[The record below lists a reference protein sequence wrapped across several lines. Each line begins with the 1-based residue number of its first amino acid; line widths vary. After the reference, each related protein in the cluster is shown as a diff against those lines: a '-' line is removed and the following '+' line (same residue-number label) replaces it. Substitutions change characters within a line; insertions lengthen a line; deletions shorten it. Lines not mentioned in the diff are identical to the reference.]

1 MKKKL
6 LLLILTVASFGD
18 VFSQAVLFTTA
29 PNGVTTTQVRAPNGL
44 STYAYLRSVALV
56 LQSEL
61 TGISPTNN
69 TITAFGYT
77 LSAGTNV
84 PVTGNYTVYLQ
95 NTTDVSYNKGTN
107 WPTIITGMTTVYA
120 STMTVPASAG
130 TTSVSVTLS
139 TPFVYTG
146 GGIYVAVDWYSAGPY
161 ASTPATYL
169 AEGSTL
175 VPGCASANSAS
186 SAPNTLGTTA
196 FRPNFLF
203 GTNNPY
209 SNEVSVNSIYA
220 YGKVAGM
227 LNSGHTVNAIVKNN
241 GNQALTNVPVTLNS
255 TGANSFSNVQN
266 ISSIAAGQT
275 MTVSFA
281 SFNPTNPGVNT
292 LSVSVP
298 NDDLNSNNSST
309 YTQSVT
315 CNEWSLNPPTLTYT
329 SNPIGFNTGSGI
341 VAVSYSTS
349 VASSLSGIRVA
360 ISTPTSS
367 IGNSL
372 WGALLNATGSIIA
385 TTNTIVVSASELGT
399 QQTFTFAT
407 PQNLTA
413 STGYYIGLAQPANT
427 TGYYPLA
434 SAASQYVPYMNYVT
448 TTTVGGT
455 PAPLTSNLGYM
466 DIEAVHVAPQI
477 SVNSGSICAGNS
489 FTMAPIGANTYSFS
503 GGSNIVSPSSNA
515 TYTVT
520 GLGYG
525 GCISSTVSSVIVN
538 SVPTVSVNSGVITSG
553 QSFTMT
559 PSGASTYT
567 FSSGSAVVS
576 PTTSSTYT
584 VIGTSA
590 AGCVSSNTATS
601 VVTVIPACS
610 IADQSIN
617 TPVPAS
623 ICGSG
628 SSTITVA
635 NSETGV
641 FYFLRDNTT
650 NSIVDGPI
658 SGNSSNISFNTGTI
672 NATSSYNVNAIKDYG
687 IALPTSNDIVR
698 YSSPFYAY
706 ANQITVESWVYSQ
719 GGEQP
724 WAGQSSIAAD
734 NMATNVW
741 LWHAGT
747 FYVNNNGNWIS
758 LVFPT
763 MPSGWTHVASV
774 ADATGMYIYYNGVLV
789 ASNTT
794 GITSG
799 IRNNSS
805 SVIDLGHDPRF
816 AVGTT
821 GRNSNTGFDN
831 FRVWNTARTSTEIAN
846 NMTNCSLSNPN
857 LVLNSNFYEGSGTS
871 IVSLTGPQGQ
881 LINPTTNW
889 VLGSRACPN
898 CEFQLSQISTVT
910 VNPLP
915 VVFSNPGNVHTCG
928 DVPATFGVSS
938 AGTNTYQWYFEYTQL
953 PNDSDLI
960 DGSYTEINFDTDTM
974 TIQQVLTGNY
984 NNYYVYCEVTNQ
996 YGCVS
1001 YSANDTIWAN
1011 PLPTVTVNSGV
1022 ICAGQ
1027 SFTMV
1032 PSGASTYTYSG
1043 GSAVVMP
1050 SADASYTVTGTDG
1063 NGCENTAVSTIAVNA
1078 LPGLMTMTTN
1088 TLLCTG
1094 ETATLSVMG
1103 ASTYTWSTTETTTDI
1118 VVTPT
1123 VQTTYTVDGTDANG
1137 CMNTTTITQDVSLC
1151 TGIAGLTNNI
1161 TVNVY
1166 PNPNNG
1172 LFVIELTTSAK
1183 VTVTNALGQVIIA
1196 ETFEAGKHDVN
1207 IQNEATGVYFIKVI
1221 ENNKQQIIKV
1231 IKD

>member
-1 MKKKL
+1 MKITLQMAAML
-6 LLLILTVASFGD
+6 LCTLLVSKTSNGQVTTQTLSYTGSAQMF
-18 VFSQAVLFTTA
+18 TA
-29 PNGVTTTQVRAPNGL
+29 PSCIQATITCYGGNGSNGVSTASGAIGGNGGAGAMAQGVISLTAGQVLNIYVGGAGVGNVGGFNGGGNGG
-44 STYAYLRSVALV
+44 STAGAGGGASDIRLNGTALLNRV
-56 LQSEL
+56 LIAGGGGGGGNAGCASATVTGGNGGAGGGANGTAGVNSIGGGGGQGGNGTNGGAAGIGCPLASGTVGINGTLGQGGQGGNGINICGAL
-61 TGISPTNN
+61 TSGGGGGG
-69 TITAFGYT
+69 GYNGGGGGGGG
-77 LSAGTNV
+77 SAGTN
-84 PVTGNYTVYLQ
+84 
-95 NTTDVSYNKGTN
+95 SC
-107 WPTIITGMTTVYA
+107 
-120 STMTVPASAG
+120 
-130 TTSVSVTLS
+130 TLND
-139 TPFVYTG
+139 TG
-146 GGIYVAVDWYSAGPY
+146 GGGGGAGGTSY
-161 ASTPATYL
+161 FATSITSTV
-169 AEGSTL
+169 STQG
-175 VPGCASANSAS
+175 V
-186 SAPNTLGTTA
+186 
-196 FRPNFLF
+196 
-203 GTNNPY
+203 
-209 SNEVSVNSIYA
+209 
-220 YGKVAGM
+220 
-227 LNSGHTVNAIVKNN
+227 NN
-241 GNQALTNVPVTLNS
+241 GNGYVV
-255 TGANSFSNVQN
+255 
-266 ISSIAAGQT
+266 I
-275 MTVSFA
+275 
-281 SFNPTNPGVNT
+281 
-292 LSVSVP
+292 
-298 NDDLNSNNSST
+298 
-309 YTQSVT
+309 
-315 CNEWSLNPPTLTYT
+315 
-329 SNPIGFNTGSGI
+329 
-341 VAVSYSTS
+341 SYSVLPS
-349 VASSLSGIRVA
+349 
-360 ISTPTSS
+360 PT
-367 IGNSL
+367 I
-372 WGALLNATGSIIA
+372 
-385 TTNTIVVSASELGT
+385 
-399 QQTFTFAT
+399 
-407 PQNLTA
+407 
-413 STGYYIGLAQPANT
+413 
-427 TGYYPLA
+427 
-434 SAASQYVPYMNYVT
+434 
-448 TTTVGGT
+448 
-455 PAPLTSNLGYM
+455 
-466 DIEAVHVAPQI
+466 
-477 SVNSGSICAGNS
+477 
-489 FTMAPIGANTYSFS
+489 
-503 GGSNIVSPSSNA
+503 
-515 TYTVT
+515 
-520 GLGYG
+520 
-525 GCISSTVSSVIVN
+525 
-538 SVPTVSVNSGVITSG
+538 SVNSGVITSG

-576 PTTSSTYT
+576 PTTSTTYT
-584 VIGTSA
+584 VVGTSA
-590 AGCVSSNTATS
+590 AGCLSSNTATS

-617 TPVPAS
+617 TPAPAS

-658 SGNSSNISFNTGTI
+658 NGNSSNISFNTGTI
-672 NATSSYNVNAIKDYG
+672 NTTSSYNVNAIKDYG
-687 IALPTSNDIVR
+687 IVLPTSNDMVR
-698 YSSPFYAY
+698 YSSPFYTY
-706 ANQITVESWVYSQ
+706 TNQITVESWVYSQ

-774 ADATGMYIYYNGVLV
+774 ADASGMYIYYNGALV
-789 ASNTT
+789 ASNSS

-805 SVIDLGHDPRF
+805 SVIDLGQDPRF
-816 AVGTT
+816 AAGTT

-889 VLGSRACPN
+889 ALGSRACPN

-915 VVFSNPGNVHTCG
+915 VVFSNPGNVNTCG
-928 DVPATFGVSS
+928 DVSATFGVSS

-953 PNDSDLI
+953 PNDSGLI

-984 NNYYVYCEVTNQ
+984 NDYYVYCEVTNQ

-1011 PLPTVTVNSGV
+1011 PLPNVLVNSGA

-1032 PSGASTYTYSG
+1032 PSGANTYTYSG

-1050 SADASYTVTGTDG
+1050 SADASYTVTGTDA
-1063 NGCENTAVSTIAVNA
+1063 NGCENTAVSTITVNA

-1094 ETATLSVMG
+1094 EAATLSVMG
-1103 ASTYTWSTTETTTDI
+1103 ASTYTWSTTENTPDI

-1151 TGIAGLTNNI
+1151 TGVAGLTNN
-1161 TVNVY
+1161 TAVNVY
-1166 PNPNNG
+1166 PNPSNG

-1207 IQNEATGVYFIKVI
+1207 IHHEATGVYFVKVL